1 MFRKPQQPPD
11 GTKAKDVLH
20 DDNYEFAQAYLARTR
35 RMLFL
40 RGPIQLRP
48 DHFGPTSIGDDI
60 IAMNVDDPS
69 KPIYLYISSPGGII
83 DTGFEL
89 FDLMRMSRAPVI
101 TIGAYAASMATVVLN
116 AGSERLLMSNARVML
131 HLPSQFF
138 KEAALDTKEM
148 DIYSKQLERLKD
160 RIVDCY
166 IARGVTA
173 GLKGGQAT
181 EPKIRRKILKDI
193 DRELWLTADEAI
205 DYGLADRLV
214 ETDDLLGA
222 GDGPPA

>member
-1 MFRKPQQPPD
+1 MFRKAQQPPD
-11 GTKAKDVLH
+11 GIKAKDVLA
-20 DDNYEFAQAYLARTR
+20 DDNYEFSQAYLARTR

-60 IAMNVDDPS
+60 MAMNVEDPV

-89 FDLMRMSRAPVI
+89 FDIIQMSRAPVI
-101 TIGAYAASMATVVLN
+101 TIGAFAASMATVVFN
-116 AGSERLLMSNARVML
+116 AGTERLLTPNARVML

-166 IARGVTA
+166 IERGVTA
-173 GLKGGQAT
+173 GLSGKQVT
-181 EPKIRRKILKDI
+181 EAKIRRKIIKDI
-193 DRELWLTADEAI
+193 DREMWLDANEAI
-205 DYGLADRLV
+205 AYGLADRCV
-214 ETDDLLGA
+214 TAEDLLGPV
-222 GDGPPA
+222 GTEEK